1 MRVFVTG
8 ALGFVGRHLVPHL
21 RARGHEILATD
32 LELDASDAVAV
43 AEFVAR
49 TSPDA
54 IVHLAGVSSVAAAR
68 QDPALAFRVNF
79 LGAHALLEATARHAP
94 HARLLLV
101 GTGDSY
107 GSAPPGAPP
116 FSEAAPLRPGSPYAR
131 TKAAADLLAAG
142 YLERGLDV
150 LRVRPFNHTGA
161 GQSDAFVASSFA
173 RQLVEIERGTRA
185 DTLEVGNLDSV
196 RDFLDVSDVIEA
208 YALLCEPGVPAA
220 AYNVA
225 SGRGVS
231 AGALL
236 ESLCGLAG
244 LSPQIRVD
252 PARFRPT
259 DQSVG
264 DASRLRAATGW
275 APKVALERTLERVL
289 AYWRA
294 EISAP

>member
-1 MRVFVTG
+1 VRVLVTG
-8 ALGFVGRHLVPHL
+8 ASGFVGRHLVPHL
-21 RARGHEILATD
+21 RARGHEVVATD
-32 LELDASDAVAV
+32 RELDASDAAAV
-43 AEFVAR
+43 AGFVAR
-49 TSPDA
+49 TGPDA
-54 IVHLAGVSSVAAAR
+54 IVNLAGVSSVAAAR

-94 HARLLLV
+94 RARLLLV
-101 GTGDSY
+101 GTGDAY

-116 FSEAAPLRPGSPYAR
+116 FSEAAPLRPGSPYSR

-150 LRVRPFNHTGA
+150 MRVRPFNHTGA

-173 RQLVEIERGTRA
+173 RQLVEIERGMRSGM
-185 DTLEVGNLDSV
+185 LEVGNLDSV
-196 RDFLDVSDVIEA
+196 RDFLDVSDVVEA
-208 YALLCEPGVPAA
+208 YALLCEPAVPAA

-236 ESLCGLAG
+236 GSLCALAG
-244 LSPQIRVD
+244 LSPRIRVD

-275 APKVALERTLERVL
+275 APRLPLEATLERVL
-289 AYWRA
+289 AHWRA
-294 EISAP
+294 ELSAA